1 VITQVQEQ
9 KQDTGHV
16 GSGNMRIDEFTSK
29 KFEKELPFS
38 VTDDLMVFMRN
49 DPHFYRKSY
58 YPCMVKMQDESIKG
72 NDCNF
77 VANTRPMIKSAIK
90 DYCTKFNVAA
100 NPQSVFTKEDEDAI
114 IEKLYDE
121 EMPKLESGEY

>member
-1 VITQVQEQ
+1 
-9 KQDTGHV
+9 
-16 GSGNMRIDEFTSK
+16 MRIDEFTNK
-29 KFEKELPFS
+29 KIETELPFS
-38 VTDDLMVFMRN
+38 IVDDLMVFMRN
-49 DPHFYRKSY
+49 DPMFYRKAY

-77 VANTRPMIKSAIK
+77 VANTRPMVQSAIK
-90 DYCTKFNVAA
+90 DYCSKFQISD
-100 NPQSVFTKEDEDAI
+100 NPQSIFTKEDEKAV